1 MVGNGCAMLGVCWGG
16 NPIPGRPGVPRRGQS
31 RESAEKQ
38 DARNAGGD
46 VRSRFGR
53 DGGEVQMD
61 RQDIAATLAQ
71 LAQEDGHAVEQR
83 HEALVFTVPA
93 KDIAHVA
100 ALFAKPDVKPRSK
113 RGQRVRRW
121 R

>member
-1 MVGNGCAMLGVCWGG
+1 
-16 NPIPGRPGVPRRGQS
+16 
-31 RESAEKQ
+31 
-38 DARNAGGD
+38 
-46 VRSRFGR
+46 
-53 DGGEVQMD
+53 MD

-93 KDIAHVA
+93 IDINHIEARSTQP
-100 ALFAKPDVKPRSK
+100 KVKPRSK